1 MRQDHFEYVPQFKLI
16 IAGNHR
22 PQLSGHGEAMR
33 RRLHLVPFEVTI
45 SPEKRDPQLMSKLKS
60 ERDGILG
67 WMVEGCAEWQ
77 RLERPLPGLPA
88 PGAVLSPSHITLE
101 NNAKIC
107 PRPDRENAF
116 ARAGGGQ
123 EGIRTLET
131 VTRLRTFQARA
142 FDHSATCPRRCLEES
157 AGGMQG

>member
-1 MRQDHFEYVPQFKLI
+1 
-16 IAGNHR
+16 
-22 PQLSGHGEAMR
+22 MR

-101 NNAKIC
+101 NNAKIG
-107 PRPDRENAF
+107 RIR
-116 ARAGGGQ
+116 
-123 EGIRTLET
+123 IWRTLS
-131 VTRLRTFQARA
+131 RGQMADRKGALP
-142 FDHSATCPRRCLEES
+142 SLPRREFFSILFIFISIEWIF
-157 AGGMQG
+157 